1 MGVYKGFLI
10 IKKKSPYYYYRIKI
24 KNEFGKWIS
33 IEVSTSVNV
42 YTGKNKREK
51 SVAEEQAYSIGE
63 QLIKKKL
70 NTKISDNV
78 GRIDRSRYTF
88 KEYSEYYLENCH
100 LDTATIRN
108 YRETLEKHIYP
119 TIGHIKICDLTQ
131 FHLNQYIENKIKEC
145 IELQKNID
153 RKKAVALENNEC
165 VTIQTFERPCTYSI
179 RKHRDII
186 RLILSKALNNG
197 DVEKNVAKMI
207 DRNILDNLPTKD
219 TELAPYTKKE
229 IETLLAYV
237 KGTKME
243 VPIVLASALG
253 LRREEVLGLKF
264 KDVDWLNS
272 RIHIN
277 DTVIKVNG
285 VSSAIYKK
293 RTKTQSSKRHYY
305 LSNELREYLLLVREE
320 QDKLRR
326 ILGDDYDNHTI
337 TYEDDFKQIKEIDY
351 ISNNLD
357 FICRD
362 ELGQV
367 LKPNYISQ
375 SFNNI
380 LKKNNLRPTRFH
392 DLRHSVGTII
402 LETTHD
408 MKLAQTTLGHSNI
421 GTTMNIY
428 AGAVSDDY
436 IRQGT
441 DIMSNVVENVVASRK
456 SDI

>member
-1 MGVYKGFLI
+1 
-10 IKKKSPYYYYRIKI
+10 
-24 KNEFGKWIS
+24 
-33 IEVSTSVNV
+33 
-42 YTGKNKREK
+42 
-51 SVAEEQAYSIGE
+51 
-63 QLIKKKL
+63 
-70 NTKISDNV
+70 
-78 GRIDRSRYTF
+78 
-88 KEYSEYYLENCH
+88 
-100 LDTATIRN
+100 
-108 YRETLEKHIYP
+108 
-119 TIGHIKICDLTQ
+119 
-131 FHLNQYIENKIKEC
+131 
-145 IELQKNID
+145 
-153 RKKAVALENNEC
+153 
-165 VTIQTFERPCTYSI
+165 
-179 RKHRDII
+179 
-186 RLILSKALNNG
+186 
-197 DVEKNVAKMI
+197 VAKMI
-207 DRNILDNLPTKD
+207 DRHLLDNLPTKD
-219 TELAPYTKKE
+219 TELEPYTKEE
-229 IETLLAYV
+229 IEALLTYV